1 MPVKTSLKSAKTLA
15 SSVAV
20 VTSPY
25 APKTAAYLVLD
36 ENSLLSGARTLS
48 VGSGLRSVDGGEGES
63 FELSAADASTTAKGA
78 VKLTGDLGGE
88 ASAPEVVG
96 VHEGGGT
103 RLEISDIG
111 DNQLL
116 VRVGN
121 VIQGIDN
128 PSDALQTHI
137 YTTADPHPQYVQVN
151 ADANQPG
158 GYPQLTTDLVR
169 VGAAQAPHKS
179 VYSTGG
185 DQALV
190 ASDIGALST
199 GGGALTGELDLGD
212 HKITGLADG
221 EATSD
226 AVNLGQVTQL
236 LSGLDW
242 QASVIRQ
249 DWNTAPTSPT
259 PTAGDRYL
267 VAAGA
272 AGGGNAWAGQ
282 SGKIAQYGGSSWAF
296 TAPNKG
302 MTVHVES
309 GTDSG
314 VDMLYNG
321 TAWVNI
327 GSSVDHA
334 SLRRLTEGDPH
345 TQYQTRAEKDANGG
359 YCSLDGGGR
368 VGATHAPAKSVY
380 ATGGNQALA
389 PGDIGAEPAIS
400 TLPIAKGGTNAST
413 ASAALASLGA
423 VAKAGDSMTGD
434 LNLGNHRVTNLAD
447 AAASGDAV
455 TLNQLNL
462 YAWQAP
468 VRDAVRTSPPG
479 GTPSTGQRHII
490 ATGATG
496 GWSGHDTEIAQ
507 WNGAAWVFTVP
518 SEGMAAWAT
527 IPDQILVFDGAAWS
541 NVGTKLSHADLQNLT
556 TGNPHT
562 QYQLNADRGASNGYA
577 PLDVN
582 SRVPAANAPNKSTY
596 ATGGNQAMAP
606 ADIGAVATGRQ
617 VLSGTGLT
625 GGGDLSA
632 DRTLGISG
640 FTGAVAKDLNPG
652 TQTFLSGPTLLATYD
667 VGADAQLLVIAV
679 RLPATTNAQL
689 TTEVVLGLDNST
701 DVILNNT
708 NTGAFRDIDL
718 PTLAL
723 AMMGDLANNAANNGR
738 RIKQVRFQVN
748 NSGGSLGA
756 TLTPFRLRALS
767 TPRGGGAAL

>member
-1 MPVKTSLKSAKTLA
+1 MPIKTSLKSAKTLA
-15 SSVAV
+15 STVAV
-20 VTSPY
+20 STSPY
-25 APKTAAYLVLD
+25 APKSAAYLVLD
-36 ENSLLSGARTLS
+36 DNSLLSGARTLS
-48 VGSGLRSVDGGEGES
+48 VGSGLSSTDGGEGET
-63 FELSAADASTTAKGA
+63 FELSASDASTSAKGA
-78 VKLTGDLGGE
+78 VKLAGDLGGE
-88 ASAPEVVG
+88 AATPTVLG
-96 VHEGGGT
+96 VHDSEGIQYFFGAFAEGDILKVWGGK
-103 RLEISDIG
+103 I
-111 DNQLL
+111 
-116 VRVGN
+116 VGETDPT
-121 VIQGIDN
+121 VSLTDHL
-128 PSDALQTHI
+128 D
-137 YTTADPHPQYVQVN
+137 TTANPHPQYVQVV
-151 ADANQPG
+151 ADANVNN
-158 GYPQLTTDLVR
+158 GYPRLTSTGK
-169 VGAAQAPHKS
+169 VGAAQAPYKS
-179 VYSTGG
+179 VYATGG
-185 DQALV
+185 AQAMV
-190 ASDIGALST
+190 PADIGALSAA
-199 GGGALTGELDLGD
+199 GGTLSGALDLST
-212 HKITGLADG
+212 HKITHLADG

-242 QASVIRQ
+242 QTSVIRQ

-259 PTAGDRYL
+259 PSSGDRYL

-272 AGGGNAWAGQ
+272 TGGGNAWAGQ
-282 SGKIAQYGGSSWAF
+282 SGKIAQYGGSSWGF

-309 GTDSG
+309 GTGGG

-327 GSSVDHA
+327 GSSVDHGA
-334 SLRRLTEGDPH
+334 LLNLTTGDPH

-468 VRDAVRTSPPG
+468 VRDAVRTTPPG
-479 GTPSTGQRHII
+479 GVTTGQRHII

-496 GWSGHDTEIAQ
+496 AWSGHDAEIAQ
-507 WNGAAWVFTVP
+507 WNGAAWAFTVG

-527 IPDQILVFDGAAWS
+527 IPDQILVFDGSAWS

-562 QYQLNADRGASNGYA
+562 QYQLTGDRGASNGYA

-582 SRVPAANAPNKSTY
+582 ARVPAANAPNKSTY

-617 VLSGTGLT
+617 VLAGTGLT

-652 TQTFLSGPTLLATYD
+652 TQTYASGPTVLATYD

-689 TTEVVLGLDNST
+689 STEVVLGLDNST

-708 NTGAFRDIDL
+708 NTGSPRDLDL

-723 AMMGDLANNAANNGR
+723 ALMGDLANNAANNGR

-756 TLTPFRLRALS
+756 TITQFRLRALS